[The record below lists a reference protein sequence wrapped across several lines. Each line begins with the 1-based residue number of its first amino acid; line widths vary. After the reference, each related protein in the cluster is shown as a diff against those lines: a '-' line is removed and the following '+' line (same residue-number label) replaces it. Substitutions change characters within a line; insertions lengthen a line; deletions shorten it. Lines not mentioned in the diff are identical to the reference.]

1 MLAATPMK
9 DVMSAT
15 LTADP
20 RSALHPPP
28 GARRRAPAAS
38 ERWLYPAGI
47 SSLALHLVDTSLRGP
62 ATSLAGIALLLA
74 LAGLAIVVHPRL
86 ARRTRVAWS
95 GVLGLMTAGA
105 VGSSDGLRFLSAG
118 PAWTELTGVVAALG
132 GLALVAAAVAAL
144 RGPREEPRPHRLL
157 RGAGWA
163 ASAVVVGAFAV
174 FPLALALMTTHAPRI
189 AVSESA
195 LGWSHREI
203 RIPMRGGGEVAAW
216 YVASRNRAAALLIH
230 GSGGNRS
237 RVADRARMLARHGYG
252 VLVLDLP
259 GNGESDGR
267 SSGVGW
273 TAQPGI
279 DAALGFL
286 AHRPEIDHHRIAGF
300 GVSLG
305 GEVLLEA
312 AARDHRL
319 GAVISDGAA
328 RSTIGSNLNT
338 PAGPAGTLQK
348 VQLQIGLRLIR
359 ASSGTRPAPPLEDVV
374 GRIAPRPVLLIAS
387 GHGAEVNANR
397 AYRNAAG
404 ARAELW
410 TIPEATHTGG
420 LRSRPAEYERRTTAF
435 LDRAL

>member
-1 MLAATPMK
+1 
-9 DVMSAT
+9 
-15 LTADP
+15 
-20 RSALHPPP
+20 
-28 GARRRAPAAS
+28 
-38 ERWLYPAGI
+38 
-47 SSLALHLVDTSLRGP
+47 
-62 ATSLAGIALLLA
+62 
-74 LAGLAIVVHPRL
+74 
-86 ARRTRVAWS
+86 VAWS

-105 VGSSDGLRFLSAG
+105 VGSSDGLRFFSAG
-118 PAWTELTGVVAALG
+118 PAWAELTGVVAAFG

-144 RGPREEPRPHRLL
+144 RGPREAPPLHRLL

-163 ASAVVVGAFAV
+163 AGALVIGAFIV

-195 LGWSHREI
+195 LGWPHREI

-216 YVASRNRAAALLIH
+216 YVASRNGAAALLIH

-237 RVADRARMLARHGYG
+237 RVAERARMLARHGYG

-267 SSGVGW
+267 SGGVGW
-273 TAQPGI
+273 TAQPRI

-286 AHRPEIDHHRIAGF
+286 THRREVDPHRIAGF

-319 GAVISDGAA
+319 SAVVSDGAA
-328 RSTIGSNLNT
+328 RSTIGSDLNA
-338 PAGPAGTLQK
+338 PDGPAGTLQK
-348 VQLQIGLRLIR
+348 VQLQVGLRLIR
-359 ASSGTRPAPPLEDVV
+359 AVSGARPAPLEDVV

-387 GHGAEVNANR
+387 GHSAEVNANR
-397 AYRNAAG
+397 TYRDAAG
-404 ARAELW
+404 SRAEVW
-410 TIPEATHTGG
+410 IIPEATHTGG
-420 LRSRPAEYERRTTAF
+420 LRSRPAEYERRTTVC
-435 LDRAL
+435 LDRALSPRRTARL

>member
-1 MLAATPMK
+1 MK

-20 RSALHPPP
+20 SPALHPPP
-28 GARRRAPAAS
+28 ATGGRAPAAA
-38 ERWLYPAGI
+38 EWWLYAAGM
-47 SSLALHLVDTSLRGP
+47 SALTLHLLDTALRGP
-62 ATSLAGIALLLA
+62 ATSLLGIAVLVA

-86 ARRTRVAWS
+86 SRRTRVAWS
-95 GVLGLMTAGA
+95 GVLGLMTEGA
-105 VGSSDGLRFLSAG
+105 VGSADGLRFFTAG
-118 PAWTELTGVVAALG
+118 PAWAELTGVVAAFG
-132 GLALVAAAVAAL
+132 GLALVAAAIAAV
-144 RGPREEPRPHRLL
+144 RAPCEAPRPHRLL

-163 ASAVVVGAFAV
+163 AGAVVVGAFVV
-174 FPLALALMTTHAPRI
+174 FPLALALMTTHAPRV

-195 LGWSHREI
+195 LGWPHQEI
-203 RIPMRGGGEVAAW
+203 RIPVKGGGKVAAW
-216 YVASRNRAAALLIH
+216 YVPSRNGAAALLIH

-259 GNGESDGR
+259 GNGESNGR

-286 AHRPEIDHHRIAGF
+286 TRRPDVDPHRIAGF

-319 GAVISDGAA
+319 SAVVSDGAA
-328 RSTIGSNLNT
+328 RSTIGSDLNS
-338 PAGPAGTLQK
+338 PGGPAGALQK
-348 VQLQIGLRLIR
+348 VQLQVGLRVIR
-359 ASSGTRPAPPLEDVV
+359 AISGTWPAPPLEDVV
-374 GRIAPRPVLLIAS
+374 GRIAPRPALLIAS
-387 GHGAEVNANR
+387 GRGAEVDANR
-397 AYRNAAG
+397 TYRDAAG
-404 ARAELW
+404 PRAELW
-410 TIPEATHTGG
+410 TIPEAVHTGG

-435 LDRAL
+435 LDRVLG